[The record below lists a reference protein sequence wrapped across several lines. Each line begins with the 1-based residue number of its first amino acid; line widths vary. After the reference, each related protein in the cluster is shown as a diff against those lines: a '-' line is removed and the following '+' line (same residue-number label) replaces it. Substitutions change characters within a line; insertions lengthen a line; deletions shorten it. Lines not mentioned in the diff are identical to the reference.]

1 MSKNSEQTKQAKR
14 NAPIEGVYKY
24 TDRKLPTRS
33 QFIKQDPKLTKALNG
48 GKPFYFQLNDI
59 YDTNSKMDVMYGS
72 STKMYTKF
80 MYAPV
85 WIGTCTDGRKIALQI
100 SGVQPYFEVQLP
112 HGTSKSTFEA
122 EFREKVIGDE
132 RVDITYTM
140 RRRFQVFNEREFV
153 YMVVTC
159 ATTFLRKR
167 LIDAARAHD
176 YITAADDGGNYR
188 LCVNRKYRYSS
199 CGWNIIKNYSLK
211 YGVTVD
217 DVPCYSVDIAD
228 IAAHK
233 VDLTLPQWRYL
244 ADDKSVI
251 CSWDMETY
259 NRALNTGTAPVHTE
273 IMHDRNTYQAQIK
286 LNCMVFGYVHEPKPF
301 LQVAFSLFPTPP
313 VPGVLIIL
321 CRSVQDIIEGKI
333 ELLRAML
340 PDFVDGFNDGN
351 YDWPFI
357 RAYAEHYKLVEEF
370 ETTGVMANTDK
381 YTGSFREHR
390 IKLEADQSTIQ
401 VCYQSFGFLCI
412 DVRNVFRVLMPLA
425 EKTSLNF
432 FLAEHKMA
440 GKEDM
445 PIETMNKIFAIL
457 GQITM
462 CMYQDAKKRG
472 DKQRMRELRDNPAGD
487 FAECVQWLQSAD
499 EYPFWGLHNHINTDA
514 SAEAGRA
521 VYYQSKYKEFDTAD
535 YGINAMN
542 RETCLKYIARTAEII
557 QYCVTDS
564 VRCQELLLKR
574 KVISDRRDFGDESF
588 TNLSD
593 NFYRAGGMKVR
604 NTVIAASLLP
614 EWNIA
619 ISNNSGAFGT
629 QVKSECKYPGARVL
643 APKKGLYPSAETSAN
658 LAKDWTKRC
667 AGVHNRLQHH
677 ESKLLDHIQELRD
690 CAVAAD
696 IVVGKIKIC
705 TTAEQEKYLDEFIL
719 YDGSQVPDIIAKSQ
733 PDDLEPDEIMPA
745 LHAATSQLAL
755 IASAKKRVDTCSK
768 KAPRPRPCF
777 GEDFSSLY
785 PSVCMAFNLS
795 PEKIIRDEAAANKLR
810 GKLDPYGNP
819 YRLHYIE
826 FEYGLPGS
834 TKKPIIR
841 AWCVQY
847 TPREETAPDGKKSTK
862 YLGMGIYP
870 AILMDLFDR
879 RALLKRKMG
888 EFVGPREVLE
898 NGSRGW
904 PSAKIPLQQLLQD
917 REYLQNSVNDPDP
930 KIHKRLQKL
939 READCE
945 WLSAHMQKL
954 LRDHEHKAEKSIV
967 PITMGGDGKP
977 SKFLAGK
984 IAEHKLVHK
993 YMLANWTD
1001 AIGTLAE
1008 YSELLD
1014 FNYNYYNSKQNTLK
1028 VFMNTFYGETGASL
1042 SPFFMVEI
1050 AGGITTGGR
1059 NSLTR
1064 VEQFVLSMGYN
1075 ALYGDTDSLYLTP
1088 PDHVFAEID
1097 EMYDSGKIDKAMYWK
1112 LMIELTFVNADGLCV
1127 KIANFLYL
1135 WTLTRFLKMA
1145 YEEVLFP
1152 FALYG
1157 KKTYAGVQH
1166 QGIANLAICYSGDH
1180 TVPEYPALTPL
1191 QFMKSKSFFKRGLG
1205 AGKRGASEIMRLV
1218 VYEIIQKCFC
1228 IGNSSTMLDIV
1239 VDTLAN
1245 VRKRNWDNA
1254 VFVRTA
1260 QYKLRGT
1267 KPDGSLKQGNLKVQG
1282 FVARMREFEAAHPGA
1297 GITVPEVGSRFT
1309 YIENKCPPY
1318 IFDIRGRKKD
1328 MPSHRRVEYFESIT
1342 NTEYHR
1348 ILGAEVKPDIDFY
1361 VTEEIIGQLTRIA
1374 CYHERFDAETSMM
1387 EEELTDDRYKKIDE
1401 AAQKAAKQY
1410 LTKEY
1415 NKNRPMEYE
1424 DGKTAKVQYSLASK
1438 RMAER
1443 WDTMYGAGGKVL
1455 KSIQNVITG
1464 NEAENHDWKMRDKL
1478 YQIAKKWGEI
1488 SACSIL
1494 DEFIHKYRDPYKAV
1508 VRLRPVLKSMEDYA
1522 KEIVKKCQA
1531 RVPFYLTSF
1540 RRSCDQELDV
1550 LQKMIAKISDDIADI
1565 GNIADIAVESDEHT
1579 ESINRMTDVIVEM
1592 AAGYKMLAVVTLTRA
1607 ECNYHRAVATNTG
1620 AAIRTALRVDNDAKL
1635 FDQYKSWVDRNKF
1648 DASLLEI

>member
-1 MSKNSEQTKQAKR
+1 MSKKSV
-14 NAPIEGVYKY
+14 PIEGVYKFV
-24 TDRKLPTRS
+24 DRHLPKRS
-33 QFIKQDPKLTKALNG
+33 QFIKQDPALTKALDG

-59 YDTNSKMDVMYGS
+59 YDTNSKLDVMYGS
-72 STKMYTKF
+72 STKVYTKF

-85 WIGTCTDGRKIALQI
+85 LIGTCTDGRKIALQV

-112 HGTSKSTFEA
+112 HGVSKSTFEL
-122 EFREKVIGDE
+122 EFRDKVIGDE

-159 ATTFLRKR
+159 ATTFMRKR
-167 LIDAARAHD
+167 LIDAARAAD

-188 LCVNRKYRYSS
+188 LCMNRKYRYSACS
-199 CGWNIIKNYSLK
+199 WNTIRNYSVK
-211 YGVTVD
+211 HGVTVD
-217 DVPCYSVDIAD
+217 DVPCYTVDIAD
-228 IAAHK
+228 ISAHK
-233 VDLTLPQWRYL
+233 VDLTQPQWRYL

-259 NRALNTGTAPVHTE
+259 NRAMNTGTAPVHTE
-273 IMHDRNTYQAQIK
+273 IMPDRNTYQAQIK

-301 LQVAFSLFPTPP
+301 LQVAFSLFASPP

-321 CRSVQDIIEGKI
+321 CRSVQDIIAGKI
-333 ELLRAML
+333 ELLRSML

-357 RAYAEHYKLVEEF
+357 RAYAEHYKMVDEF
-370 ETTGVMANTDK
+370 ETTSVMANTDR

-462 CMYQDAKKRG
+462 CMYADAKAAG
-472 DKQRMRELRDNPAGD
+472 DKARMRELRSNPAGD
-487 FAECVQWLQSAD
+487 FAEIVQWLQSAD
-499 EYPFWGLHNHINTDA
+499 EYPFWGMHNHIDNRA
-514 SAEAGRA
+514 SAEAGCAIYHRNK
-521 VYYQSKYKEFDTAD
+521 YQEFDTAD
-535 YGINAMN
+535 YGINVMH
-542 RETCLKYIARTAEII
+542 RDQCLKYIARTAEII

-619 ISNNSGAFGT
+619 ISNNSGVFGT

-643 APKKGLYPSAETSAN
+643 PPKKGLYPSKETSAN
-658 LAKDWTKRC
+658 LASDWIKRC
-667 AGVHNRLQHH
+667 AGVQNRLQYH
-677 ESKLLDHIQELRD
+677 ERKLLNYIDELREHARQSD
-690 CAVAAD
+690 V
-696 IVVGKIKIC
+696 VVGKLRMG

-719 YDGSQVPDIIAKSQ
+719 YNGAAAVDIIAEV
-733 PDDLEPDEIMPA
+733 DDLDENEIVPA
-745 LHAATSQLAL
+745 LQAATSQLAM
-755 IASAKKRVDTCSK
+755 IASAKKRVQQSSQKT
-768 KAPRPRPCF
+768 PRPRPCF

-847 TPREETAPDGKKSTK
+847 TPREETTVVPGTDTSKKVTK
-862 YLGMGIYP
+862 YDGMGIYP

-879 RALLKRKMG
+879 RSLLKRKMND
-888 EFVGPREVLE
+888 FIGPREVLE

-904 PSAKIPLQQLLQD
+904 PSAKIPLLQLLHD
-917 REYLQNSVNDPDP
+917 RETADMAKRLAKLRAADLEWLQQHMQRLLGDHERKAENSVVP
-930 KIHKRLQKL
+930 KKL
-939 READCE
+939 
-945 WLSAHMQKL
+945 
-954 LRDHEHKAEKSIV
+954 
-967 PITMGGDGKP
+967 GGDGKP
-977 SKFLAGK
+977 SKFLAHK
-984 IAEHKLVHK
+984 ITEHNNVYK

-1001 AIGTLAE
+1001 DITLAE

-1059 NSLTR
+1059 NALTR

-1097 EMYDSGKIDKAMYWK
+1097 EMYDSGKIDVAMYWK
-1112 LMIELTFVNADGLCV
+1112 LMIELTFVNADGLCI
-1127 KIANFLYL
+1127 KIANFLFL
-1135 WTLTRFLKMA
+1135 WTFTRFLKMA

-1166 QGIANLAICYSGDH
+1166 QGIANLAICYSGEH
-1180 TVPEYPALTPL
+1180 AVPEFPALTPM
-1191 QFMKSKSFFKRGLG
+1191 QFKQSKSFFKRGLG

-1228 IGNSSTMLDIV
+1228 IGNTSTMLDIV
-1239 VDTLAN
+1239 VNTLAN
-1245 VRKRNWDNA
+1245 VRQRTWDNS

-1267 KPDGSLKQGNLKVQG
+1267 KPDGSPKQGNLKVQG

-1309 YIENKCPPY
+1309 YIENKCAPY
-1318 IFDIRGRKKD
+1318 IFDIRGRKVK

-1342 NTEYHR
+1342 NNEYHR
-1348 ILGAEVKPDIDFY
+1348 ILGVEVEPDIDFY

-1374 CYHERFDAETSMM
+1374 CYHERFDAETSMLD
-1387 EEELTDDRYKKIDE
+1387 EELTDDRYKKIDE
-1401 AAQKAAKQY
+1401 AAQKAAKNY
-1410 LTKEY
+1410 LTLQY
-1415 NKNRPMEYE
+1415 NKNRPVEYD
-1424 DGKTAKVQYSLASK
+1424 DGKIAKKMYKSASIC
-1438 RMAER
+1438 MVGR
-1443 WDTMYGAGGKVL
+1443 WDQLYGAGGKVL
-1455 KSIQNVITG
+1455 KSVQNVITG
-1464 NEAENHDWKMRDKL
+1464 TEAENLDWKMRDKL
-1478 YQIAKKWGEI
+1478 YKIAKKWGEM

-1494 DEFIHKYRDPYKAV
+1494 DGFTSKYRDPYKAV
-1508 VRLRPVLKSMEDYA
+1508 VNLRPVLKSMEIYA
-1522 KEIVKKCQA
+1522 NNVIKQCQS
-1531 RVPFYLTSF
+1531 RVPFYLINF
-1540 RRSCDQELDV
+1540 RRSCDRELDV
-1550 LQKMIAKISDDIADI
+1550 LQKIISSGGKNIDDEPIL
-1565 GNIADIAVESDEHT
+1565 DEHMD
-1579 ESINRMTDVIVEM
+1579 SIHRMTDVITEM

-1607 ECNYHRAVATNTG
+1607 ECNYHRAVVTNSG
-1620 AAIRTALRVDNDAKL
+1620 AAIRTALRIDNDTKL
-1635 FDQYKSWVDRNKF
+1635 LDQYKSWVDRNKF